1 MELLYA
7 LEGIRTP
14 LLDKVLGLVTNLGGE
29 IAFIAVA
36 AIVYW
41 CISKNCG
48 LYMLTVGFSG
58 TVINQFLKLWFRVP
72 RPWVQ
77 DPNFTIVESARA
89 EATGYSFPSGHT
101 QNAFAAL
108 GAPARFTKNIALRA
122 VLIILIILIPFSRM
136 YVGVHTPLDV
146 GVSIIIG
153 LLLMFGLYPMF
164 RDMDLKPGRVYAIF
178 ALFIIMAGAFVAF
191 VEFYNFPEDIDPDNY
206 AEGLKNAYMILFSA
220 IAMLLAFHID
230 RKWTHF
236 PTEAVWWAQII
247 KVVVGLGIALGIKI
261 VLKNPLLSLF
271 GGHSVADGI
280 RYFILIVFAGII
292 WPLTFKFFSKLGRK

>member
-14 LLDKVLGLVTNLGGE
+14 LLNKILGLVTNLGGE

-41 CISKNCG
+41 CISKSCG

-89 EATGYSFPSGHT
+89 DATGYSFPSGHT
-101 QNAFAAL
+101 QNAFATL
-108 GAPARFTKNIALRA
+108 GAPAMYTKKSWLRA
-122 VLIILIILIPFSRM
+122 VLIVLIILIPFSRM

-146 GVSIIIG
+146 GISIIIG
-153 LLLMFGLYPMF
+153 LLLMLGLYPLF
-164 RDMDLKPGRVYAIF
+164 RDMDEKPGRVYAIF

-220 IAMLLAFHID
+220 TAMLLAFHID

-236 PTEAVWWAQII
+236 TTEAVWWAQII